1 VELEVVAIV
10 LSIVSTIVTFVD
22 TYLNQ
27 FRRGRVSVPP
37 LRAYRLEP
45 LNFHADGE
53 SYRAVRMT
61 AGLTFVNTGA
71 LSRVVDNLR
80 IRLAVPGAPHDL
92 ILNWRDEC
100 DAIEHTQSTPRF
112 ATQPTL
118 GPYESISKIYAFSSP
133 TEPTYGK
140 IVSQL
145 ETYGEENPQLTI
157 PAKVEMLSEGTWVSV
172 RDFQFAYSGRHMLET
187 DFDRIN
193 R

>member
-1 VELEVVAIV
+1 MELEVVAIV

-27 FRRGRVSVPP
+27 FRRGRVLVPP

-92 ILNWRDEC
+92 I
-100 DAIEHTQSTPRF
+100 
-112 ATQPTL
+112 
-118 GPYESISKIYAFSSP
+118 
-133 TEPTYGK
+133 
-140 IVSQL
+140 
-145 ETYGEENPQLTI
+145 
-157 PAKVEMLSEGTWVSV
+157 
-172 RDFQFAYSGRHMLET
+172 
-187 DFDRIN
+187 
-193 R
+193 